1 MPDIV
6 EIEVRYPGEPDIAV
20 VEVGFRGPAGRN
32 GVGGADVSAEPDNAL
47 TIQPDGLFVPA
58 SRDFGTFS

>member
-32 GVGGADVSAEPDNAL
+32 GTGGAQISPDPDNRLEAK
-47 TIQPDGLFVPA
+47 PDGLFVGPPQY
-58 SRDFGTFS
+58 SSTQW